1 MAKQIKINKN
11 KDIKSLI
18 QSYSSD
24 LAVLYKSGYNMM
36 GRNAKA
42 AVRTCEAYTMYSL
55 VRNFKYENILEIGT
69 GTGFSSLIFAKALV
83 DEGFSSSYRDDE
95 RIYGTVDT
103 IDINEDSPNIFQN
116 NFGKFREYIP
126 ELESMITFYNKDSSE
141 LIPFLDKQYDLAFI
155 DGCHDYECVKADYE
169 NVLKKIRKGGCI
181 VFHDVVETPNYKQ
194 GIWDVVE
201 EIKQDNEV
209 FHLTEEIFD
218 YFSFE
223 EDVNDANRMRNKW
236 NTKDYLSWALET
248 KHNPKNLLAFTF
260 VK

>member
-1 MAKQIKINKN
+1 
-11 KDIKSLI
+11 
-18 QSYSSD
+18 
-24 LAVLYKSGYNMM
+24 MM

-83 DEGFSSSYRDDE
+83 DEGF
-95 RIYGTVDT
+95 YGAIDT

-116 NFGKFREYIP
+116 NFGDFKEYIP

-169 NVLKKIRKGGCI
+169 NVLKKVRKGGCI
-181 VFHDVVETPNYKQ
+181 VFHDVVETPSYKQ

-201 EIKQDNEV
+201 EIKQDSEV
-209 FHLTEEIFD
+209 FHLTEEVFD

-223 EDVNDANRMRNKW
+223 EDVNDANRMQNKW
-236 NTKDYLSWALET
+236 HNNEYLSWVLET
-248 KHNPKNLLAFTF
+248 GHNPKNLLAFTF

>member
-1 MAKQIKINKN
+1 MAKQIKINN
-11 KDIKSLI
+11 PSDIKSLI
-18 QSYSSD
+18 QAYSPD
-24 LAVLYKSGYNMM
+24 LAVLYKSGYNML

-83 DEGFSSSYRDDE
+83 DEGF
-95 RIYGTVDT
+95 YGTVDT

-116 NFGKFREYIP
+116 NFGDFREYIP

-169 NVLKKIRKGGCI
+169 NVLKKVRKGGCI

-201 EIKQDNEV
+201 EIKQDSKV

-223 EDVNDANRMRNKW
+223 EDINDANRMRNKW
-236 NTKDYLSWALET
+236 NTKDYLSWVLET

>member
-1 MAKQIKINKN
+1 MKINKDN
-11 KDIKSLI
+11 DIKNLV

-83 DEGFSSSYRDDE
+83 DEGF
-95 RIYGTVDT
+95 YGTIDT

-116 NFGKFREYIP
+116 NFGNFKEYIP

-169 NVLKKIRKGGCI
+169 NVSKKVRKGGCI
-181 VFHDVVETPNYKQ
+181 VFHDVVETPSYKQ

-209 FHLTEEIFD
+209 FYLTEEVFD

-223 EDVNDANRMRNKW
+223 EDINDANRMRNKW
-236 NTKDYLSWALET
+236 HNKDYLSWTLET
-248 KHNPKNLLAFTF
+248 GHNPKNLLAFTF

>member
-1 MAKQIKINKN
+1 
-11 KDIKSLI
+11 
-18 QSYSSD
+18 
-24 LAVLYKSGYNMM
+24 M

-95 RIYGTVDT
+95 RRYGTVDT